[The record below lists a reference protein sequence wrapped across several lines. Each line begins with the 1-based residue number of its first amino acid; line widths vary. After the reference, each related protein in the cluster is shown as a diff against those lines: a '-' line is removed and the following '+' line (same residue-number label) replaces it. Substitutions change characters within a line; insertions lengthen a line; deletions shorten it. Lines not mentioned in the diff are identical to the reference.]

1 MGNSPSNIL
10 FRLRTKGHITDD
22 EYHKLKTAITIA
34 RDENEP
40 TTFIG
45 DKGAYDSFKR
55 CVKCGYKTTRY
66 ILNDANAKYCPKCG
80 RQIKVMI
87 HNKIID
93 EVD

>member
-10 FRLRTKGHITDD
+10 FRLHTKGHITDE
-22 EYHKLKTAITIA
+22 EYDKLKNAITVA

-45 DKGAYDSFKR
+45 DRGAYDSCKR
-55 CVKCGYKTTRY
+55 CVKCGYKTTKD
-66 ILNDANAKYCPKCG
+66 ILIDADAKYCPNCG
-80 RQIKVMI
+80 RQIKVTI
-87 HNKIID
+87 HNKTID

>member
-10 FRLRTKGHITDD
+10 FRLHTKGHITDE
-22 EYHKLKTAITIA
+22 EYDKLKNAITVA
-34 RDENEP
+34 RDENES

-45 DKGAYDSFKR
+45 DRGAYDSCKR
-55 CVKCGYKTTRY
+55 CVKCGYKTTQY
-66 ILNDANAKYCPKCG
+66 ILNDAGAKYCPNCG
-80 RQIKVMI
+80 RPIKVTI

>member
-1 MGNSPSNIL
+1 MSNSPSNIL
-10 FRLRTKGHITDD
+10 SRLRSKGHITQE
-22 EYHKLKTAITIA
+22 EYDKLKNAITVA

-45 DKGAYDSFKR
+45 DRGAYDDCKR
-55 CVKCGYKTTRY
+55 CVKCGYKTTQY
-66 ILNDANAKYCPKCG
+66 VIYSDAKYCPNCG
-80 RQIKVMI
+80 RQIKRMI